1 MKTRLDEKLQ
11 DVDAK
16 TESFQNEITNLQ
28 KFQESEGQRQQSLWD
43 ENCKKKIKI
52 YFRKNKITKIQT
64 TKIIFNRWQD
74 NLTKFFLANNTQ
86 KFSSFID
93 ETSSSIID
101 LTSNLAIANEKLTK
115 AFNLAESAK
124 NGLKNMNR
132 KLDPLTSLEGKMEKI
147 ESSVSF
153 AENTNKKNYLK

>member
-1 MKTRLDEKLQ
+1 MTPFSASRKCHYNEWAQYRFQ
-11 DVDAK
+11 DY
-16 TESFQNEITNLQ
+16 QI
-28 KFQESEGQRQQSLWD
+28 
-43 ENCKKKIKI
+43 
-52 YFRKNKITKIQT
+52 
-64 TKIIFNRWQD
+64 
-74 NLTKFFLANNTQ
+74 FLANNTQ

-132 KLDPLTSLEGKMEKI
+132 KLDPLTSLEGKMKKI
-147 ESSVSF
+147 ETSVSF

>member
-1 MKTRLDEKLQ
+1 MFDKNYYIIKKRIQEI
-11 DVDAK
+11 
-16 TESFQNEITNLQ
+16 ITNE
-28 KFQESEGQRQQSLWD
+28 KI
-43 ENCKKKIKI
+43 KKI
-52 YFRKNKITKIQT
+52 
-64 TKIIFNRWQD
+64 
-74 NLTKFFLANNTQ
+74 FLANNTQ

-132 KLDPLTSLEGKMEKI
+132 KLDPLTSLEGKMKKI
-147 ESSVSF
+147 ETSVSF